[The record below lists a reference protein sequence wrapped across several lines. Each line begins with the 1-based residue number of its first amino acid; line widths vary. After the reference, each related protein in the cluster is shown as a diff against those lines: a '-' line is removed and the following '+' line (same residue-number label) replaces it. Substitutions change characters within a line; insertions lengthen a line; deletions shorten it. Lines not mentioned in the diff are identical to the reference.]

1 MKYFRRRTAAG
12 TTVCKISNLQRDR
25 KEKERR
31 FRKLVE
37 PPVFQW
43 VQSDSPDYYAVI
55 RTINDLYRDMLDVGN
70 VERFYQKPMLHEAK
84 SREEFKSLVTKM
96 KRRYKDNKTNK
107 VSLGIQL
114 PVQFFP
120 DPESGLQPQ
129 SYAERS
135 FFEEALCF
143 EYTCRTCNYKVCEEC
158 MENKLV
164 DSDCI
169 DADHNNVHVCKACKN
184 RGNSELGYYLR
195 KNLQPVWYETDEFGN
210 VAIDAEGK
218 STVHY
223 EVPDELS
230 DLTMAEKLSIRR
242 YATYVPSLH
251 MKNGSLKLRGHCVA
265 FPQNISE
272 ICNELPRK
280 KDAIITMIRHICNRD
295 NNAVTLEHLKIR
307 KNKVLNAL
315 RWLKKHHKFYKDI
328 HIVEENLDWVGSHR
342 ESYFEYPTTGSI
354 EVKAS
359 KKQVNNEDE
368 EFISR
373 AHQVQRDDN
382 ELEIFGMHPNEPS
395 TVPEG
400 ADAHVIKELIETAN
414 ENSDKSNF
422 INFPAINHET
432 PVS

>member
-1 MKYFRRRTAAG
+1 MTNMRRRY
-12 TTVCKISNLQRDR
+12 
-25 KEKERR
+25 E
-31 FRKLVE
+31 
-37 PPVFQW
+37 
-43 VQSDSPDYYAVI
+43 
-55 RTINDLYRDMLDVGN
+55 
-70 VERFYQKPMLHEAK
+70 
-84 SREEFKSLVTKM
+84 
-96 KRRYKDNKTNK
+96 DNKANK

-184 RGNSELGYYLR
+184 RGSSELGYYLR
-195 KNLQPVWYETDEFGN
+195 KNLQPVWYERDEFGN

-272 ICNELPRK
+272 ICNELHRIMASSELSPVLREMSQR
-280 KDAIITMIRHICNRD
+280 AMNHHFNL
-295 NNAVTLEHLKIR
+295 AKI
-307 KNKVLNAL
+307 
-315 RWLKKHHKFYKDI
+315 
-328 HIVEENLDWVGSHR
+328 STT
-342 ESYFEYPTTGSI
+342 YPGY
-354 EVKAS
+354 
-359 KKQVNNEDE
+359 VN
-368 EFISR
+368 
-373 AHQVQRDDN
+373 
-382 ELEIFGMHPNEPS
+382 
-395 TVPEG
+395 
-400 ADAHVIKELIETAN
+400 
-414 ENSDKSNF
+414 SN
-422 INFPAINHET
+422 ILACMLLH
-432 PVS
+432 